1 MLIRKKILLSTL
13 LLTSTLLLLMY
24 CSLSGVYAYRH
35 LTRMVEQLATELQTT
50 SDLRMELDK
59 MLQLSRDTA
68 YLVNDVPPFIVNDV
82 PPMHR
87 SAFRSQIHEV
97 DFRLKDYEQQLTF
110 YSESDHFLA
119 DRSNELACVKEMR
132 DKLNHITLLCQPDN
146 TDFSRV
152 SSQMV
157 ENDIQLMA
165 EQVQQLPTFVLERM
179 RVFRTEVRSRYRA
192 LIIIIAASSVL
203 ALAIV
208 VASFGFF
215 RRSVVSPFKELLAGG
230 RKIARGDFGHRVKLE
245 SEDELA
251 ELADA
256 LNKMTS
262 SFVEVRDN
270 LNEKVKERTQEV
282 VRSEQLASVG
292 FLAAG
297 VAHEINNPLA
307 SIAWSAEALES
318 RLHEVLHPTGS
329 VDSTEFDDKQIEILR
344 KYLARIQEEAFRC
357 KGITE
362 RLLDFSRLG
371 ESHAKQPTDVNE
383 SVQDVV
389 ELVKHLGQYRN
400 KRIEYVGQEG
410 LIAEVSPTELKQVTL
425 NLLTNSLDASEDG
438 DVVTVSLKSADNQMQ
453 LTVVD
458 TGCGMTDEV
467 KQHLFEPFFTRRRDG
482 RGTGLG
488 MSISY
493 RIVQDHGGSLTPYS
507 DGPGCGTTITLTI
520 PLNLTQDATYEGSYD
535 GLKAAA

>member
-1 MLIRKKILLSTL
+1 MLIRKKILLGTL

-35 LTRMVEQLATELQTT
+35 LTRMVEQLAMELQTT
-50 SDLRMELDK
+50 SDLRIQLDK
-59 MLQLSRDTA
+59 MLQLSSRSA
-68 YLVNDVPPFIVNDV
+68 YFLNDVPPVQ
-82 PPMHR
+82 R
-87 SAFRSQIHEV
+87 SEFRNQVHAV
-97 DFRLKDYEQQLTF
+97 DLQLGDYEQQLRL

-119 DRSNELACVKEMR
+119 DRSQELACVKEMR
-132 DKLNHITLLCQPDN
+132 NRLDGIKMLCKPDN
-146 TDFSRV
+146 TDFSRA
-152 SSQMV
+152 SSSWVQ
-157 ENDIQLMA
+157 NDIQLMV

-179 RVFRTEVRSRYRA
+179 RLFRTEVRSRYRA
-192 LIIIIAASSVL
+192 LIVIIAASSL
-203 ALAIV
+203 FALTIIV
-208 VASFGFF
+208 ALFGFF

-230 RKIARGDFGHRVKLE
+230 RRIARGDFAHRVKVE
-245 SEDELA
+245 SKDELA

-256 LNKMTS
+256 LNKMTG

-270 LNEKVKERTQEV
+270 LNDKVKERTQEV

-318 RLHEVLHPTGS
+318 RLHEVLHPTENADAS
-329 VDSTEFDDKQIEILR
+329 RFDSQQIEILR
-344 KYLARIQEEAFRC
+344 KYLARIQDEAFRC

-371 ESHAKQPTDVNE
+371 ESQAKQPTDVNE
-383 SVQDVV
+383 SVEDVI

-400 KRIEYVGQEG
+400 KRIQFHGAVG
-410 LIAEVSPTELKQVTL
+410 LIAEVSPTELKQVAL
-425 NLLTNSLDASEDG
+425 NLLTNSLDASDDG
-438 DVVTVSLKSADNQMQ
+438 DVVVVTLQRVDDQMQ
-453 LTVVD
+453 LTVKD
-458 TGCGMTDEV
+458 SGCGMTEEV

-493 RIVQDHGGSLTPYS
+493 RIVQDHGGTLTPFS
-507 DGPGCGTTITLTI
+507 EGPGLGTTITLKI
-520 PLNLTQDATYEGSYD
+520 PLKLSQNENYEGSYD

>member
-35 LTRMVEQLATELQTT
+35 LSRMVEQLATELQTT
-50 SDLRMELDK
+50 SVLRMELDK
-59 MLQLSRDTA
+59 MLRLSRNTA
-68 YLVNDVPPFIVNDV
+68 YLFNDVL
-82 PPMHR
+82 PMHR
-87 SAFRSQIHEV
+87 SEFRSQIHEV
-97 DFRLKDYEQQLTF
+97 DFRLQDYEQQLML

-119 DRSNELACVKEMR
+119 DRTNELACVKEMR
-132 DKLNHITLLCQPDN
+132 SKLDNITLYCQPDN
-146 TDFSRV
+146 TQFSEV
-152 SSQMV
+152 SRQLV
-157 ENDIQLMA
+157 ENDIQLMV
-165 EQVQQLPTFVLERM
+165 EQVQQLPTFVLDRM

-230 RKIARGDFGHRVKLE
+230 RKIARGDFGHRVKLQ

-318 RLHEVLHPTGS
+318 RLHEVLHPTDG
-329 VDSTEFDDKQIEILR
+329 VDITEFDDKQIEILR

-371 ESHAKQPTDVNE
+371 ESHARQPTDVNE

-400 KRIEYVGQEG
+400 KRIQYIGQEG

-438 DVVTVSLKSADNQMQ
+438 DVVTVSLKSVDNQMQ

-507 DGPGCGTTITLTI
+507 DGPGCGTKITLTI
-520 PLNLTQDATYEGSYD
+520 PLNLTQDEDYEGSYD
-535 GLKAAA
+535 RLKAAA